1 MQGFLRW
8 SDRIGNLLAQIAAG
22 LAVAMSGFVA
32 LSAIMRYLLGSPFSF
47 TEELVGLIFTAMLF
61 TGIPACTLRHS
72 HISVTIIPDLL
83 PEWGQRLLDRIAH
96 AVIFLFCVWFGMLT
110 WDYMQLTRTLNARTS
125 GVQMILWPWTAVLPL
140 SCFLS
145 AIATAIRIA
154 VPYDKSLT
162 DNVHL
167 GAQ

>member
-8 SDRIGNLLAQIAAG
+8 SDRVANLLAQVAAS

-47 TEELVGLIFTAMLF
+47 TEELVGLIFTAMIF
-61 TGIPACTLRHS
+61 AGIPVCTLRRS
-72 HISVTIIPDLL
+72 HISVTIVPDLL
-83 PEWGQRLLDRIAH
+83 PKWGQRLLDRIAH
-96 AVIFLFCVWFGMLT
+96 AVIFLFCVWFGILT
-110 WDYMQLTRTLNARTS
+110 WDYLQLTVALNARTS
-125 GVQMILWPWTAVLPL
+125 GVQLILWPWTAVLPL

-145 AIATAIRIA
+145 AIAAAIRIA
-154 VPYDKSLT
+154 VPYDMSLS
-162 DNVHL
+162 DAARR